1 MHLIGTKLALPLL
14 WPDWFTLG
22 ETGFSLAGSCFDW
35 QLWHWLQWWRGG
47 TSHRGWYYRKRGR
60 QRLHTHTHKYKYRH
74 TLAPSFCP
82 LQSGGSPSSYAPM
95 FPRGGQTCCAIRSSS
110 HPFSPPP
117 SLLSPNL
124 IISHALVSPSLLP
137 TAIPPGLGILKVF
150 SWFQGCD
157 LPQKSSL
164 FLQTA
169 LLILLPSY
177 FSHFFPLTPQ
187 TWCSLSCQKFCIGI
201 KLGVF
206 RAKARS
212 FQWQY
217 CCRRLYLVKNTLWD
231 LASHVIS
238 SPCGCRAFWNTKK
251 HQFQIKQIHFICST
265 STVYCPWK

>member
-1 MHLIGTKLALPLL
+1 MLCH
-14 WPDWFTLG
+14 
-22 ETGFSLAGSCFDW
+22 CFD
-35 QLWHWLQWWRGG
+35 LTGSHWERLDFHWPAAVSIGSYDIDCSDEGGG

-150 SWFQGCD
+150 S
-157 LPQKSSL
+157 
-164 FLQTA
+164 
-169 LLILLPSY
+169 
-177 FSHFFPLTPQ
+177 
-187 TWCSLSCQKFCIGI
+187 
-201 KLGVF
+201 
-206 RAKARS
+206 
-212 FQWQY
+212 
-217 CCRRLYLVKNTLWD
+217 
-231 LASHVIS
+231 
-238 SPCGCRAFWNTKK
+238 
-251 HQFQIKQIHFICST
+251 
-265 STVYCPWK
+265 